1 MRVAMM
7 KKYKGWII
15 YLKNNT
21 ASPGL
26 SIIMVPGPNLL
37 LNSFTVNSSCP
48 LTGLRLIQY

>member
-7 KKYKGWII
+7 KKYKGWTI

-26 SIIMVPGPNLL
+26 SIIIVPGPNLL
-37 LNSFTVNSSCP
+37 LNYFTVNSSCP
-48 LTGLRLIQY
+48 LTDLCLIQY